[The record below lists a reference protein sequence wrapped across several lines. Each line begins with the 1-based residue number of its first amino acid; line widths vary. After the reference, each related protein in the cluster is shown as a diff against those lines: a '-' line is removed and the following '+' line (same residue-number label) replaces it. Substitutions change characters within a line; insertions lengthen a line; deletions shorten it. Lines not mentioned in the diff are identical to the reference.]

1 MSYHFSF
8 PQQLADKLYL
18 TQPVDSCEQLS
29 AHHKQLMSLIPNC
42 TGKENETSQLCGSP
56 FIAM

>member
-8 PQQLADKLYL
+8 PEQLADKLYL

-42 TGKENETSQLCGSP
+42 TGKENETSQLCGLPS
-56 FIAM
+56 